1 MSCTNLYLCREIT
14 ILKIRKRPKG
24 WYLRIPVEAIRK
36 LGLFEE
42 DKVEVYIDPENKLI
56 IYRPFKG

>member
-1 MSCTNLYLCREIT
+1 MCEEIT

-24 WYLRIPVEAIRK
+24 WYLRIPLEVIRK
-36 LGLFEE
+36 LGLLEE